1 MLLKDLRIYF
11 LPIMVSNSLW
21 KQIKQFHSFHSKRRL
36 LRTSNCSRGMP
47 VNILGLDLVTPSH
60 IIGKLDVIPMYE
72 SLGQFPQN
80 ITWYLSL
87 LLS

>member
-36 LRTSNCSRGMP
+36 LHTSNCSRGMP